1 MPSLPLYKQI
11 QNDIKKMYAEG
22 KLRDGDRIPSEKELA
37 DQYKVS
43 QITSKNALI
52 GLMEEGL
59 VVRIKGKG
67 TFIKGGEYQQKLL
80 AGYSDGQSQGR
91 GTIGLIMPLL
101 GNRVGQQFVNWIE
114 YYSNE
119 AGYDLML
126 RITRESAEEETKA
139 IEAFSR
145 KGVQGMIIFP
155 VEQENYNESILR
167 LSLEKKPLVLLDRY
181 LKEIRTYSVSSDN
194 VNGAC
199 TAVDALLDEGHQA
212 IAYVTLENTNSATD
226 ERAQGFEQAF
236 QQRGIPIH
244 KKLWCVIPLRTFY
257 SEGTYEQI
265 FEFLQQNPEITAV
278 FTVNTVLAQLTY
290 KALNRL
296 GRTIPDHTKLVTFD
310 FPDLEHVSWIQ
321 QNEQEMCRQTLHLLL
336 EQMQGVYEPRREVV
350 PVNLIKGTPSCSE

>member
-11 QNDIKKMYAEG
+11 QNDIKNMYAEG

-52 GLMEEGL
+52 GLMEEGF
-59 VVRIKGKG
+59 VVRVKGKG
-67 TFIKGGEYQQKLL
+67 TFIKGDGAYQQKLL
-80 AGYSDGQSQGR
+80 AGCSDGQPQGR

-139 IEAFSR
+139 IEAFLH

-199 TAVDALLDEGHQA
+199 AAVDALLEEGHRA

-244 KKLWCVIPLRTFY
+244 KNLWCVIPLRTFY

-278 FTVNTVLAQLTY
+278 FTVNAVLAQLTY

-296 GRTIPDHTKLVTFD
+296 GRTVPEHTKLVTFD

-321 QNEQEMCRQTLHLLL
+321 QHEQEMCRQTLHLLL

-350 PVNLIKGTPSCSE
+350 PVSLIKGAQS